1 MTSYYYPL
9 SDAYIVTA
17 IKIGTK
23 HINSITLYCLLLLI
37 LILTLLYV
45 TKFNINIEIYTK
57 HCLKLFFNFKFALR
71 KFMQHIPC
79 AEQPGARRAAP
90 SRRCYS
96 IAQEQLSG
104 FADEGRNGDMK
115 IRGSAPTS
123 SIFGY
128 AIIRIRFVVV

>member
-1 MTSYYYPL
+1 MTSYHYPL

-79 AEQPGARRAAP
+79 AEQPGARRAAT

-104 FADEGRNGDMK
+104 FADVRVEN
-115 IRGSAPTS
+115 IL
-123 SIFGY
+123 F
-128 AIIRIRFVVV
+128 

>member
-17 IKIGTK
+17 IEISTK

-45 TKFNINIEIYTK
+45 TKFNINIEICTK

-79 AEQPGARRAAP
+79 AEQPGAARSTLSSQEHAEQPRAGGVTP
-90 SRRCYS
+90 LHRSNF
-96 IAQEQLSG
+96 QVLP
-104 FADEGRNGDMK
+104 M
-115 IRGSAPTS
+115 
-123 SIFGY
+123 
-128 AIIRIRFVVV
+128 

>member
-1 MTSYYYPL
+1 MTSYHYPL

-104 FADEGRNGDMK
+104 FADESPSK
-115 IRGSAPTS
+115 KL
-123 SIFGY
+123 
-128 AIIRIRFVVV
+128 